1 MFVFQ
6 AKCGAGQQPVTDEDG
21 KSTGLC
27 ESCPMDHY
35 KSQDDL
41 DADTTGVTV
50 WKAECSACA
59 GRAGYEGKDY
69 TLETGSTSPNQC
81 MGEFIFYEVRQKLKS
96 VMSDHFSSNCLN
108 CSVLT
113 LYLAGA
119 KQNPL

>member
-6 AKCGAGQQPVTDEDG
+6 AKCEAGQQPVTDENG

-27 ESCPMDHY
+27 EPCPMDHY

-41 DADTTGVTV
+41 DADTTA

-59 GRAGYEGKDY
+59 GRSGYEGKDY
-69 TLETGSTSPNQC
+69 TFGTGSTSPDQC
-81 MGEFIFYEVRQKLKS
+81 MGEFTLYGVRQKLKG

>member
-6 AKCGAGQQPVTDEDG
+6 AKCVAGEQPIMDENG

-27 ESCPMDHY
+27 GPCPMDHY
-35 KSQDDL
+35 KSQEYL
-41 DADTTGVTV
+41 DADTTGDVA

-59 GRAGYEGKDY
+59 GRSGYEGKDY
-69 TLETGSTSPNQC
+69 TFETGSTSPDQC
-81 MGEFIFYEVRQKLKS
+81 MGEFILYEVRQKLKG

-113 LYLAGA
+113 L
-119 KQNPL
+119 